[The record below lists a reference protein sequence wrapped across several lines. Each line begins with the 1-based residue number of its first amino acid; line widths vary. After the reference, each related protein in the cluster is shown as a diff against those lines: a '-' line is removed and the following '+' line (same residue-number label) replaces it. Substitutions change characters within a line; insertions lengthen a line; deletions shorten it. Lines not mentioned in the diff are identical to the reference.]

1 MSKKGELNKKI
12 MRTLLAMSLVYAGG
26 MFCGDRA
33 EAFGSGDTAL
43 VTVTTEKSLPIND
56 NKIITSAE
64 ILADKTGI
72 AGGLLVIF
80 GEIDD
85 ASISILN
92 TVDFNGRIDVDAV
105 NTSKDAVIVSAKGMK
120 SGGKCTLNMK
130 NDIIAK
136 ADAGHYALLLT
147 AVNSAQTITL
157 NVNPD
162 DNKTVQLLGN
172 VGVEDGN
179 GAPQQNLLELHLT
192 NEDSYLAGDL
202 KLESGSNL
210 QQIRFTLTNSA
221 VWYPVTDTYGNDET
235 VNSGGGDY
243 KEMSLKLDG
252 GIIDLYHSQPGV
264 ARANAGT
271 ARTFTLNGITSN
283 VSGNSGTTFRIGS
296 DVMGI
301 NNGGTG
307 IADKVVLNGDAGYSG
322 NDKYFIQIVVD
333 PSISSS
339 VPVLDVADK
348 KIVVAKVDGS
358 NMTNSNTTIEGS
370 KYKDMDLDAGL
381 TLADV
386 TPELEYDVSEGGWII
401 KKVTAENFRSTGTAG
416 EKGSALTLAE
426 IGATTMLNAASAWRA
441 ENNDLLRRMGD
452 LRTGNDEAGAWVRM
466 YGGKNEVVQG
476 QQSDLS
482 YKAVQGGYDYQNNL
496 KNGRLFTGFTVSH
509 LDGDVSGNH
518 TDGDINST
526 LFGVY
531 GSYVGD
537 KGHFADLIVK
547 YGRINS
553 DFTTIKGTDRY
564 GSDYGSNG
572 FSITTEYGYR
582 QNLKN
587 NFYIE
592 PQAELTYSRIG
603 GSDYTMVLN
612 DKDGA
617 KVNNDAF
624 NSLIGRVGFTV
635 GRQQEQSNIYAKL
648 SLAREFKGEVATRA
662 SYGAVTRSYES
673 GGSDTWLEYGIGFN
687 AKMSKGTNLYGEIEK
702 TTGSVIRTKWRAN
715 LGVRYSF

>member
-56 NKIITSAE
+56 DKIITSAE

-80 GEIDD
+80 GKIDD

-136 ADAGHYALLLT
+136 ADAGHYALLL
-147 AVNSAQTITL
+147 AAANSGQTITL

-179 GAPQQNLLELHLT
+179 GAPKQNLLDLHLT

-283 VSGNSGTTFRIGS
+283 VSDNSGTTFRIGS

-307 IADKVVLNGDAGYSG
+307 IADKVVLNGDVGYSG
-322 NDKYFIQIVVD
+322 NDKYFIQIVAD
-333 PSISSS
+333 PSLTSGKAELT
-339 VPVLDVADK
+339 PNN
-348 KIVVAKVDGS
+348 KIVVAQVDGG

-452 LRTGNDEAGAWVRM
+452 LRNSNDEAGAWVRM

-603 GSDYTMVLN
+603 GSDYTMALN

-617 KVNNDAF
+617 KVSNDAF

>member
-33 EAFGSGDTAL
+33 EAFGYGDTAL
-43 VTVTTEKSLPIND
+43 ETVTTNGSSPIND
-56 NKIITSAE
+56 DKIITSAD
-64 ILADKTGI
+64 IIAGGSGI
-72 AGGLLVIF
+72 AGGLLVNFARVGSTIP
-80 GEIDD
+80 
-85 ASISILN
+85 LN

-105 NTSKDAVIVSAKGMK
+105 NTSKDAVIVSARYLY
-120 SGGKCTLNMK
+120 SGEKTTLNMK

-136 ADAGHYALLLT
+136 ADAGQYALLLT
-147 AVNSAQTITL
+147 AVNSGQTITL

-172 VGVEDGN
+172 VGVEFGN
-179 GAPQQNLLELHLT
+179 GAPQQNLLDLHLT

-202 KLESGSNL
+202 KLGGGSYF
-210 QQIRFTLTNSA
+210 QQIRFTLTNGA
-221 VWYPVTDTYGNDET
+221 VWYPVTDTYENDET
-235 VNSGGGDY
+235 IHSNYSDNF
-243 KEMSLKLDG
+243 EMSLKLDG

-322 NDKYFIQIVVD
+322 NDKYFIQIVAD

-348 KIVVAKVDGS
+348 KIVVAQVDGG

-386 TPELEYDVSEGGWII
+386 TPELEYDASEGGWII

-603 GSDYTMVLN
+603 GSDYTMALN

-617 KVNNDAF
+617 KVSNDAF

>member
-370 KYKDMDLDAGL
+370 KYKYMDLDAGL

-553 DFTTIKGTDRY
+553 DFTTIKGSDRY

-702 TTGSVIRTKWRAN
+702 TTGSVIKTKWRAN